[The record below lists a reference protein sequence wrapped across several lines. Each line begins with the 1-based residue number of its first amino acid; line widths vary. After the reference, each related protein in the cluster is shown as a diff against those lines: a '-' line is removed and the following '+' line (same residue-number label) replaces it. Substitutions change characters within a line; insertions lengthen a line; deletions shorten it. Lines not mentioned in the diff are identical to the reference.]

1 MWGHK
6 QNQDNEKYSMTISV
20 FIALFVV
27 SVFCAL
33 SIIIVENIESI
44 AIKHNNKRM
53 QVPEHYEMTKFVF

>member
-44 AIKHNNKRM
+44 AMQHNNKRM